1 MSEPTTQQIGDAG
14 RQWCSSAWL
23 DDPPEQTG
31 WYWMDY
37 GMWTP
42 IFPAFW
48 NGHSWENSGGVRLN
62 VEQFEK
68 AQWQGPIFP
77 VGREMNKSSND
88 QAEPRPGEQ
97 PRL

>member
-1 MSEPTTQQIGDAG
+1 MNTPTTIEQIKPAVA
-14 RQWCSSAWL
+14 SSDWL
-23 DDPPEQTG
+23 ADSPEHEG

-77 VGREMNKSSND
+77 VGRDMNKSANIPS
-88 QAEPRPGEQ
+88 
-97 PRL
+97 

>member
-1 MSEPTTQQIGDAG
+1 MTDDSQSESGG
-14 RQWCSSAWL
+14 VVSSTAWL
-23 DDPPEQTG
+23 DDPPEHEG

-77 VGREMNKSSND
+77 VGREMNKSSNESSS
-88 QAEPRPGEQ
+88 ATGT
-97 PRL
+97 L

>member
-1 MSEPTTQQIGDAG
+1 MTTTTDKTETPEPVRST
-14 RQWCSSAWL
+14 RWL
-23 DDPPEQTG
+23 DDPPEKEG

-48 NGHSWENSGGVRLN
+48 NGHCWENSGGVRLN

-77 VGREMNKSSND
+77 IGREMNKSSNTALCEVAD
-88 QAEPRPGEQ
+88 KVRPN
-97 PRL
+97 